1 MIEALRSYDFE
12 KELKA
17 MSEKKTSQNETTI
30 TANAITWE
38 HSTSDK
44 VLKCRVD
51 NKNKI
56 NVFFINSFSP
66 ESNKNFLNVLINCLK
81 SFDENEYPIV
91 VIHDSDDGGSGV
103 LAAVFQEMLQLDMRA
118 CMFLSFKND
127 ERVHKLIKS
136 SVEAG
141 YFQNPATGK
150 SFKTVQELM
159 EGSEVDDFG
168 NGVTHSRSKPVFDE
182 YSETRAYVDKRK
194 PILKRNRKPTDIIV
208 FTDSYSFSAGSLFNK
223 GLKEA
228 GAAILVGYNGYPGS
242 KKEAFDIGQAP
253 TMVKTNVE
261 ILGKDEYNRLKEKGI
276 TYTGISTGESYRASD
291 VENGVKPL
299 VPREFLVDAPDE
311 HVAIYSAYDD
321 SKYDAFIEAAKGV
334 LEKYIVGCNPD
345 NMGLHMRSVL
355 CDTKINKTH
364 MHGGYVC
371 GADGKWSTQC
381 EGYFCDY
388 GYYFDTKTKEC
399 VVDPFSNT
407 DSSSTI
413 TISIWALLL
422 VFVFILF

>member
-1 MIEALRSYDFE
+1 
-12 KELKA
+12 
-17 MSEKKTSQNETTI
+17 
-30 TANAITWE
+30 
-38 HSTSDK
+38 
-44 VLKCRVD
+44 
-51 NKNKI
+51 
-56 NVFFINSFSP
+56 
-66 ESNKNFLNVLINCLK
+66 
-81 SFDENEYPIV
+81 
-91 VIHDSDDGGSGV
+91 
-103 LAAVFQEMLQLDMRA
+103 
-118 CMFLSFKND
+118 
-127 ERVHKLIKS
+127 
-136 SVEAG
+136 
-141 YFQNPATGK
+141 
-150 SFKTVQELM
+150 
-159 EGSEVDDFG
+159 
-168 NGVTHSRSKPVFDE
+168 
-182 YSETRAYVDKRK
+182 
-194 PILKRNRKPTDIIV
+194 
-208 FTDSYSFSAGSLFNK
+208 
-223 GLKEA
+223 
-228 GAAILVGYNGYPGS
+228 
-242 KKEAFDIGQAP
+242 
-253 TMVKTNVE
+253 MVKTNVE

-276 TYTGISTGESYRASD
+276 TYSGISTGESYRVSD

-311 HVAIYSAYDD
+311 RVAIYSAYDD

-381 EGYFCDY
+381 EGYYCDS